1 MKRSVAAHRHI
12 FESKPNIERP
22 KRIWIGE
29 RHLID
34 GEPVVVTGQREDGEK
49 RILEGWHATTGEL
62 LAWHWYVR
70 IPTSAA
76 VAEATIDLV
85 IPVGESQQQVAEE

>member
-12 FESKPNIERP
+12 FEKKPNIERP

-62 LAWHWYVR
+62 LAWHWFV
-70 IPTSAA
+70 TSDQSPAPIS
-76 VAEATIDLV
+76 ETIAP
-85 IPVGESQQQVAEE
+85 IGESDLQ